1 MFRGV
6 HVLVDLQL
14 VIIVEAGAMTR
25 VSHDEAGAVVMH
37 ATLSTTY
44 EQMRR
49 LSQGRGTVQEG
60 RR

>member
-1 MFRGV
+1 
-6 HVLVDLQL
+6 
-14 VIIVEAGAMTR
+14 MTR

-37 ATLSTTY
+37 ATLSATY
-44 EQMRR
+44 KQMRR